1 MPFFP
6 DFTSLSRNRDTS
18 LPARVSMLTRAGYG
32 LHDCL
37 IVNPDRELEFK
48 IAVTAGLQ
56 DKNSMYITQE
66 NLLCFHF
73 MFIIEE

>member
-1 MPFFP
+1 MPLFVLRQH
-6 DFTSLSRNRDTS
+6 DDASRLWIS
-18 LPARVSMLTRAGYG
+18 W
-32 LHDCL
+32 CL
-37 IVNPDRELEFK
+37 IVNQERELEFK

-73 MFIIEE
+73 MIIIEE